1 MATSPSIFITGASTG
16 IGFAAAQAFS
26 SAGWQVFA
34 TVRSVEDAQRLRSE
48 LPGTEIV
55 ICDVT
60 DRPTLVAARDRVR
73 TVLGD
78 RNLSVLLNNAG
89 IAVGGPLQLQ
99 DMQLYRKH
107 FEVNVFGLVATTQV
121 FLPLLGA
128 TPGNTRPPGRII
140 NVSSVS
146 GQIAAPFISAYV
158 GTKHAVEGI
167 SHSLRR
173 ELLELYGIDVIV
185 VGPGS
190 IKTPIWDKGADF
202 ESYRN
207 TPYEPILERLGRV
220 FVHAGRNGLDPDYLA
235 KRLVRIAE
243 AKKPQARYAVVPNR
257 LTNWTIPRRL
267 PHRWLDWLVNKSL
280 LRK

>member
-1 MATSPSIFITGASTG
+1 MATSSSIFITGASTG
-16 IGFAAAQAFS
+16 IGYAAARAFCD
-26 SAGWQVFA
+26 AGWQVFA
-34 TVRSVEDAQRLRSE
+34 TVRTAEDAQRLRQE
-48 LPGTEIV
+48 LAAAQIV

-60 DRPTLVAARDRVR
+60 DRASLIAARDRVR
-73 TVLGD
+73 TELGAD
-78 RNLSVLLNNAG
+78 NLSILLNNAG

-99 DMQLYRKH
+99 DMKLYRKH
-107 FEVNVFGLVATTQV
+107 FEVNVFGLVETTQV

-128 TPGNTRPPGRII
+128 RPENTKPPGRII

-146 GQIAAPFISAYV
+146 GQIAAPFISAYA
-158 GTKHAVEGI
+158 GTKHAVEAI

-173 ELLELYGIDVIV
+173 ELMELYGIDVII

-220 FVHAGRNGLDPDYLA
+220 FVKSGQNGLEADYLA
-235 KRLVRIAE
+235 QRLVQIAE
-243 AKKPQARYAVVPNR
+243 KRRPRARYAVVPNR

-267 PHRWLDWLVNKSL
+267 PHRWLDWLVSKSL

>member
-1 MATSPSIFITGASTG
+1 MSTQSSVFITGASTG
-16 IGFAAAQAFS
+16 IGYAAARAFLA
-26 SAGWQVFA
+26 AGWRVFA
-34 TVRSVEDAQRLRSE
+34 TVRSAADAERLRSE
-48 LPGTEIV
+48 LPEAEIV

-60 DRPTLVAARDRVR
+60 DRAALVAARDRVR
-73 TVLGD
+73 TELNGC
-78 RNLSVLLNNAG
+78 NLSLLLNNAG

-99 DMQLYRKH
+99 DMQLYRRH
-107 FEVNVFGLVATTQV
+107 FEVNVLGLVQTTQV

-128 TPGNTRPPGRII
+128 APDNTGRPGRIMNI
-140 NVSSVS
+140 SSVS
-146 GQIAAPFISAYV
+146 GVISAPFLSAYA

-173 ELLELYGIDVIV
+173 ELQLYGIDVII

-202 ESYRN
+202 DSYRN
-207 TPYEPILERLGRV
+207 TPYEPILRRLGQA
-220 FVHAGRNGLDPDYLA
+220 FLKAGKTGLTPDYLA
-235 KRLVRIAE
+235 RRLVAIAQ
-243 AKKPQARYAVVPNR
+243 KRHPRARYAIVPNR